1 MSDVDQITINDVPMV
16 IEIDPS
22 CHAVYVRF
30 RKTRVHRTVS
40 DSKRG
45 SIMAIDLDVKGRVV
59 GIELVGIANF
69 SVNAIR
75 RRLPERFKDL
85 DLDRA
90 EFMPARA
97 CRVEPIAA

>member
-1 MSDVDQITINDVPMV
+1 MSEFNKITTHGVPKV

-22 CHAVYVRF
+22 CRSVYIRF
-30 RKTRVHRTVS
+30 KTTNVHRTLS

-45 SIMAIDLDVKGRVV
+45 PMTAIDLDAKGQVV
-59 GIELVGIANF
+59 GIELIGIPNF

-75 RRLPERFKDL
+75 RHFPERFKDL

-90 EFMPARA
+90 EFMPAPA
-97 CRVEPIAA
+97 CRAEPIAA